1 MAKHVHDHANEIRSK
16 VISDLNSLKEKGYR
30 FGIDTDE
37 YTTIGNKKFAT
48 INVYCTEYNVCL
60 GLIRARGS
68 TPATKYKE
76 LIEERLQSFELD
88 IKRDL
93 ISATSDAASVMVLW
107 GKLIP
112 CLHNQCIVHAGHLAV
127 VDCLYVK
134 KSKASKSSKSS
145 KSSQLYQESQA
156 YLNDE
161 NESDSEASDSEDE
174 EVEKKMHEDGSIT
187 FSTVEKGKKSF
198 KPELK
203 DHWVEA
209 VEEMRRVSRFFRK
222 ATAKNDFLQ
231 DGFVKPKHGKE
242 LNLILDVK
250 TRWSSM
256 KNMIQRFLLL
266 APEVEMAMLAQR
278 KHWYFTEDIL
288 KNMKDL
294 SDALQ
299 LIDDAMSRYVYGL
312 EEYHKKSCQQLKTFF
327 MATLLCTRVAY
338 KK

>member
-1 MAKHVHDHANEIRSK
+1 MAKHVHDHANEIRRK

-76 LIEERLQSFELD
+76 LIEERLESFELD
-88 IKRDL
+88 TKKDL

-112 CLHNQCIVHAGHLAV
+112 CLHVQCIVHAGHLAV

-134 KSKASKSSKSS
+134 KSKASKASKA
-145 KSSQLYQESQA
+145 SQA
-156 YLNDE
+156 SQKYE
-161 NESDSEASDSEDE
+161 YESDSEASDSEDE
-174 EVEKKMHEDGSIT
+174 DEEVEKRMLEDGSIE
-187 FSTVEKGKKSF
+187 FSVVEKGKKSF

-203 DHWVEA
+203 GHWMEA
-209 VEEMRRVSRFFRK
+209 VEETRKVSRFFRK
-222 ATAKNDFLQ
+222 STGKNDFLQ
-231 DGFVKPKHGKE
+231 EGFVKPKHGRE

-256 KNMIQRFLLL
+256 KNMIQRFLFL

-278 KHWYFTEDIL
+278 KRWYFNEDIL
-288 KNMKDL
+288 KNLKDL

-299 LIDDAMSRYVYGL
+299 LIDDAMSRYVYGV
-312 EEYHKKSCQQLKTFF
+312 EEYHKKVLSTIDNIFHGYFIMYQTF
-327 MATLLCTRVAY
+327 LQC
-338 KK
+338 